1 MQGINNGDTSMN
13 ENQTRRYPRTLNE
26 AFPNSPEYATA
37 IERYDS
43 HAGSGLFEFI
53 LLLVVLAAIAL
64 GICWF
69 L

>member
-1 MQGINNGDTSMN
+1 MN

-26 AFPNSPEYATA
+26 AFPNSPEYANA

-53 LLLVVLAAIAL
+53 LLLIALAALALAIAV
-64 GICWF
+64 F

>member
-1 MQGINNGDTSMN
+1 MID
-13 ENQTRRYPRTLNE
+13 NQTRRYPRTMNE
-26 AFPNSPEYATA
+26 AFPNSPEYAQA

-53 LLLVVLAAIAL
+53 LLLVALGLIAL
-64 GICWF
+64 GIGWW

>member
-1 MQGINNGDTSMN
+1 M
-13 ENQTRRYPRTLNE
+13 NE

-53 LLLVVLAAIAL
+53 LLLVILAAIAL